1 MPKGGRWPPGPCPPG
16 TLHVVGNG
24 AGAGGCGRRG
34 QRPPGEPRP
43 WERVAGPLVLGRQ
56 LCLWLP
62 SPGRRKG
69 GVPPFPRCLDAD
81 DSDERGLRPRSVATE
96 GRWSVPNPL
105 GPTICQ
111 AAPLF
116 CSVFSL
122 TPFSSPSQPLGLCL
136 PGGTS
141 ALLSGTRADSELAGV
156 GVVGGVPILTAP
168 APFCCDLTVTSG
180 ARRPPADRRAGAG
193 RVCQRGRTSSHPTGW
208 GRSWSRPPNRVRNP
222 KPKIRS
228 ESLMNEGHLGG
239 LRRRRIRLLIS
250 AQVIIMI
257 SQFVSSSPAWGNSLE
272 PAWDSVSPLSV
283 SLSPNKYNFLK
294 MFFN

>member
-24 AGAGGCGRRG
+24 AGAGGCGQRG

-156 GVVGGVPILTAP
+156 GVVGGGPHS
-168 APFCCDLTVTSG
+168 DSSRTVLLRLDSDVG
-180 ARRPPADRRAGAG
+180 SSASSRGPQGWGGAG
-193 RVCQRGRTSSHPTGW
+193 VPEREDKLALHRVG
-208 GRSWSRPPNRVRNP
+208 P
-222 KPKIRS
+222 K
-228 ESLMNEGHLGG
+228 
-239 LRRRRIRLLIS
+239 
-250 AQVIIMI
+250 
-257 SQFVSSSPAWGNSLE
+257 LE
-272 PAWDSVSPLSV
+272 QAPQQSTKLET
-283 SLSPNKYNFLK
+283 
-294 MFFN
+294 